1 MFGGNHG
8 GINLKPHP
16 LQMRQFLAV
25 LVFAG
30 CLIHGAI
37 GATYCTI
44 DDDIPLFSAPDLNS
58 RVVTLVKRNTCFHGV
73 MEGKWLVLQDNPEN
87 INIL

>member
-30 CLIHGAI
+30 CLIHGVI
-37 GATYCTI
+37 GAIYCTV
-44 DDDIPLFSAPDLNS
+44 DDDTPVFSAPDLGT
-58 RVVTLVKRNTCFHGV
+58 RVVTLVERNTCFNGD
-73 MEGKWLVLQDNPEN
+73 MDGEWLVLQDNPVHMN
-87 INIL
+87 